1 MSEDLTKK
9 LPKSDSERLD
19 LILTTTQNLGGR
31 FDHLEAR
38 LQDLEKKV
46 DDKLYDTRPIWHKV
60 IADIAQLQT
69 SQNSLAANVAQ
80 LQTGQHSLAANVAEL
95 QTGQDSLAANVAELQ
110 SGQHGLRS
118 LIFELSSKV
127 RDVSRDQIV
136 INDAIRRLHLDF
148 HILDE
153 RLHSLLINRSQ
164 QNSST

>member
-9 LPKSDSERLD
+9 LPKTDSERLD
-19 LILTTTQNLGGR
+19 LILTTTQSLGGR

-46 DDKLYDTRPIWHKV
+46 EERLYDTRPIWHKV
-60 IADIAQLQT
+60 V
-69 SQNSLAANVAQ
+69 ANIAQ
-80 LQTGQHSLAANVAEL
+80 LQTGQQSLAATITEL
-95 QTGQDSLAANVAELQ
+95 QTGQDSLGANIGELQ

-118 LIFELSSKV
+118 LIFELSSRV
-127 RDVSRDQIV
+127 SNVSRDQIV

-153 RLHSLLINRSQ
+153 RLHDLLIKRNQ

>member
-38 LQDLEKKV
+38 LENLEKKV
-46 DDKLYDTRPIWHKV
+46 EERLYDTRPIWHKV
-60 IADIAQLQT
+60 VADIAQ
-69 SQNSLAANVAQ
+69 
-80 LQTGQHSLAANVAEL
+80 L
-95 QTGQDSLAANVAELQ
+95 QTGQDSLAANVGDLQ
-110 SGQHGLRS
+110 SGYHDLRS
-118 LIFELSSKV
+118 LIFDLRTKV

-136 INDAIRRLHLDF
+136 INDAVRRLHLDF

-153 RLHSLLINRSQ
+153 RLHSLLMNRNQ